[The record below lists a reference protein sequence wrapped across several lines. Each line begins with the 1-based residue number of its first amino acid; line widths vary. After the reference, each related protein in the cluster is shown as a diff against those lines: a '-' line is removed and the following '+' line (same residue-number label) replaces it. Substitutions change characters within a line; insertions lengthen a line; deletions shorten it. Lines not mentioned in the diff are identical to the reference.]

1 MTTREAIA
9 SKNYSQSSSK
19 LRTRILS
26 LRNKSF
32 SRVSGDNLALLSAAI
47 RPAAENNLSTSVEL
61 GGAVRNFLDTDDE

>member
-1 MTTREAIA
+1 MLA
-9 SKNYSQSSSK
+9 
-19 LRTRILS
+19 

-61 GGAVRNFLDTDDE
+61 GGAVRYFLEIKYEKLVS